1 MQAMGTV
8 QLTHSNRMRAP
19 AAFNCWRAAPTPMHG
34 TRKLSPFQTLTHH
47 YYAWVASYSTFPSV
61 VRVRWCSSELISRP
75 CLLSNQG
82 HRLKPPRATPAV
94 GVSSFLRVDCGSSP
108 LRPHVLSLV
117 CFFAQAVGGMSEWK
131 KKKTRVNVRLI
142 SSR

>member
-61 VRVRWCSSELISRP
+61 VRVGWCSSELISRP

-82 HRLKPPRATPAV
+82 HRLKPPRATPPRSAFLLFSELTV
-94 GVSSFLRVDCGSSP
+94 GVAHLDLTCYLLCV
-108 LRPHVLSLV
+108 
-117 CFFAQAVGGMSEWK
+117 FAQAVGGMSEWK
-131 KKKTRVNVRLI
+131 KKNQGST
-142 SSR
+142 SG